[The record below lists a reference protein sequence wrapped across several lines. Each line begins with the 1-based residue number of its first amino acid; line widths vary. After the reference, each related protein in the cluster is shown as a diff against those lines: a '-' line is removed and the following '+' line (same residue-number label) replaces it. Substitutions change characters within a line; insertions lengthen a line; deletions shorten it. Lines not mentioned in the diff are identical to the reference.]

1 MAELFEKLGI
11 DWKLLIA
18 NTATFFIVLWV
29 LRKFAFKPLMAVMDK
44 RQKTIGEGLDAA
56 KRSQEE
62 LKAIQDE
69 KQRVMEQAK
78 TEALQMLQATQSD
91 AAKLRQQLIDQAQAD
106 AAALTAKTQAEL
118 NRQKQQM
125 LADAK
130 GELADLVVAA
140 TEKVVG
146 EQLDA
151 KLNKKLAD
159 QAIAE
164 VTK

>member
-11 DWKLLIA
+11 DWKLLVA

-62 LKAIQDE
+62 LKEIQDE

-78 TEALQMLQATQSD
+78 TEALGILQATQAD

-106 AAALTAKTQAEL
+106 ATALTVKTQADLE
-118 NRQKQQM
+118 RQKQQM
-125 LADAK
+125 LTEAK

-140 TEKVVG
+140 TAKVVG

-151 KLNKKLAD
+151 KLSKKLAD

-164 VTK
+164 VAK

>member
-29 LRKFAFKPLMAVMDK
+29 LRKFAFKPLMAIMDK
-44 RQKTIGEGLDAA
+44 RQKAIGDGLDAA
-56 KRSQEE
+56 KQSQIE

-78 TEALQMLQATQSD
+78 TEALQLLQTTQAD
-91 AAKLRQQLIDQAQAD
+91 AVKLREQMLAQAQAD
-106 AAALTAKTQAEL
+106 ATALTAKTRIEL
-118 NRQKQQM
+118 DRQKTQM
-125 LADAK
+125 LSEAQGA
-130 GELADLVVAA
+130 LADLVVAA

-151 KLNKKLAD
+151 KLTKKLAD

-164 VTK
+164 VSK

>member
-29 LRKFAFKPLMAVMDK
+29 LRKFAFKPLMAVMDR
-44 RQKTIGEGLDAA
+44 RQQTIGEGLDAA

-78 TEALQMLQATQSD
+78 TEALQILQATQID
-91 AAKLRQQLIDQAQAD
+91 AARLRQQLIDQAQAD
-106 AAALTAKTQAEL
+106 AAALTTKPQTELARQKTQLLDE
-118 NRQKQQM
+118 
-125 LADAK
+125 AK
-130 GELADLVVAA
+130 GELANLVVAA
-140 TEKVVG
+140 TAKVIG
-146 EQLDA
+146 EQLDT
-151 KLNKKLAD
+151 KLSKKLAD
-159 QAIAE
+159 QAIE
-164 VTK
+164 SMVK

>member
-29 LRKFAFKPLMAVMDK
+29 LRKFAFKPLMDVMDK
-44 RQKTIGEGLDAA
+44 RQKAIGDGLDAA
-56 KRSQEE
+56 KQSQAE
-62 LKAIQDE
+62 LKSIQDE
-69 KQRVMEQAK
+69 KLRVMEQAK
-78 TEALQMLQATQSD
+78 TEALQLLQATQAD
-91 AAKLRQQLIDQAQAD
+91 AGKLRQQMIDQAQAD
-106 AAALTAKTQAEL
+106 AQAITSKTQAEL
-118 NRQKQQM
+118 ARQKQQM
-125 LADAK
+125 LAEAK

-140 TEKVVG
+140 TTKVVG

-151 KLNKKLAD
+151 KLSKKLAE

-164 VTK
+164 VKK

>member
-29 LRKFAFKPLMAVMDK
+29 LRKFAFKPLMDVMDK
-44 RQKTIGEGLDAA
+44 RQKAIGDGLDAA
-56 KRSQEE
+56 KQSREE

-78 TEALQMLQATQSD
+78 TEALQMLQATQAD

-106 AAALTAKTQAEL
+106 ATALATKTRAEL
-118 NRQKQQM
+118 DRQKVQM
-125 LADAK
+125 LAEAK
-130 GELADLVVAA
+130 SELADLVVSA
-140 TEKVVG
+140 TEKVIG
-146 EQLDA
+146 DQLDA
-151 KLNKKLAD
+151 KLSKKLAS

-164 VTK
+164 VQK

>member
-78 TEALQMLQATQSD
+78 TEALQILQSTQAD
-91 AAKLRQQLIDQAQAD
+91 AGKLREQLLTQAQAD
-106 AAALTAKTQAEL
+106 ASALKAKTQADLE
-118 NRQKQQM
+118 RQKQQM
-125 LADAK
+125 LAEAK
-130 GELADLVVAA
+130 GELAELVVAA

-151 KLNKKLAD
+151 KLSKKLAD

-164 VTK
+164 VSK

>member
-44 RQKTIGEGLDAA
+44 RQKAIGDGLDAA
-56 KRSQEE
+56 KQSQTE

-78 TEALQMLQATQSD
+78 TEALQMLQATQAD

-106 AAALTAKTQAEL
+106 ATALATKTRAEL
-118 NRQKQQM
+118 DRQKVQM
-125 LADAK
+125 LAEAK
-130 GELADLVVAA
+130 SELADLVVSA
-140 TEKVVG
+140 TEKVIG
-146 EQLDA
+146 DQFDA
-151 KLNKKLAD
+151 KLSKKLAS

-164 VTK
+164 VQK